1 MHGRTVSSGPPA
13 PLPSRRQRSAAPVTG
28 TASGPTSRS
37 TGPLTAPGAKTH
49 TSGTGGG
56 PGPPRGTRG
65 MWQTPGQAAG
75 RGPPQGAPAN
85 PKPEV
90 DTQESP
96 NTSSLPGQPRA
107 GTHKSVKSSSVSSG
121 VNTSSSPIT
130 WGGGQAPGGRGL
142 RHPCSCPC
150 AQLCPLAALPC
161 SGKHAHRQRLFLDGD
176 RGHPLGEGQPQVRGS
191 PQPSKELSPW
201 PVLPALPV
209 PAEDPGPAWGQ
220 PALSRDHA
228 SARRVQAGSTRSKL
242 TAPQASPRGAT
253 EHMGSVTA
261 GTQASRDPVKPAH
274 PSGWRDRWA
283 CWQGAGLAEATR
295 VVAEAGDRGLRA
307 LEEHGR
313 EARWP
318 RTRPGSRQGEAEE
331 TERAQDTK

>member
-1 MHGRTVSSGPPA
+1 MRGRTVSSGPPA
-13 PLPSRRQRSAAPVTG
+13 PLPSRRQRAAAPVTG

-90 DTQESP
+90 DAQESP

-130 WGGGQAPGGRGL
+130 WGGGQVPGGRGL
-142 RHPCSCPC
+142 RHPLQESPL
-150 AQLCPLAALPC
+150 QLPT
-161 SGKHAHRQRLFLDGD
+161 G
-176 RGHPLGEGQPQVRGS
+176 
-191 PQPSKELSPW
+191 
-201 PVLPALPV
+201 PALPT
-209 PAEDPGPAWGQ
+209 
-220 PALSRDHA
+220 
-228 SARRVQAGSTRSKL
+228 GSSTL
-242 TAPQASPRGAT
+242 LWHTCPQTKAI
-253 EHMGSVTA
+253 
-261 GTQASRDPVKPAH
+261 
-274 PSGWRDRWA
+274 SGWRPQAPSGGGAASSPGQPPAIEGAQPLA
-283 CWQGAGLAEATR
+283 CP
-295 VVAEAGDRGLRA
+295 
-307 LEEHGR
+307 
-313 EARWP
+313 P
-318 RTRPGSRQGEAEE
+318 RSSCPY
-331 TERAQDTK
+331 